1 MEKGLQVAIDGPASS
16 GKSTVSKIIAKRFGY
31 VYCDTGAMYRS
42 VTWAALE
49 NGIDVSDTKQVID
62 LARRIKI
69 TFEPGQPDQRVFV
82 DGHEVTKDIR
92 TEKIAANVSAVA
104 AIPEVRAQMVE
115 QQRQIAQAGGIVM
128 DGRDIG
134 TTVLPDAQVKIFLVA
149 SAHERA
155 RRRYEENLQKGLATQ
170 SLDELEAAIKLRDQK
185 DSTRKVSPLTQAKDA
200 ILIDTTSLTIDQ
212 VVDEISALIKKTRTI
227 NSKHW

>member
-1 MEKGLQVAIDGPASS
+1 MAIDGPASS
-16 GKSTVSKIIAKRFGY
+16 GKSTVAKIIAKRFGY

-49 NGIDVSDTKQVID
+49 NGIGVSDTKRVID

-134 TTVLPDAQVKIFLVA
+134 TTVLPDAQIKVFLVA

-185 DSTRKVSPLTQAKDA
+185 DSTRKVSPLTQAEDA

-212 VVDEISALIKKTRTI
+212 VVDEISALIKK
-227 NSKHW
+227 NQDN

>member
-16 GKSTVSKIIAKRFGY
+16 GKSTVAKIIAKRFGY

-134 TTVLPDAQVKIFLVA
+134 TTVLPDAQVKVFLVA

-185 DSTRKVSPLTQAKDA
+185 DSTRKVSPLTQSKDA

-212 VVDEISALIKKTRTI
+212 VVDEISALIKK
-227 NSKHW
+227 NQDN

>member
-16 GKSTVSKIIAKRFGY
+16 GKSTVAKIIAKRFGY

-134 TTVLPDAQVKIFLVA
+134 TTVLPDAQVKVFLVA

-185 DSTRKVSPLTQAKDA
+185 DSTRKVSPLTKAKDA

-212 VVDEISALIKKTRTI
+212 VVDEISALIKK
-227 NSKHW
+227 NQDN